1 MTIILSILVYCVIS
15 FIGTLFG
22 SRIST
27 ITAPYIPVG
36 LYWIYPIAY
45 YITYPWVILTLLLID
60 GVRHIFKAIV
70 DR

>member
-22 SRIST
+22 SRIT
-27 ITAPYIPVG
+27 TMTAPYIPVG

-45 YITYPWVILTLLLID
+45 YITFPGFLLTLLAID
-60 GVRHIFKAIV
+60 GVRHIFKSIV
-70 DR
+70 DS